1 MKRVP
6 APGPHVDRAAEIVT
20 GRGARRKVA
29 LLGLVVAMALTGAC
43 DSSEP
48 TDSSSPKTRMT
59 PTSVSPAPDGKAAKA
74 ILDQAFVGREAL
86 GSGYGRLRPQ
96 LGNTLPAIPENVRSV
111 TFAFTCTGKGKV
123 VIKFTV
129 NGRYVPSA
137 AHTSTCDRSIFQQS
151 VEMSDTGS
159 GPGPISFNADAT
171 GPDNGIFAY
180 SFYVEKKQLP

>member
-1 MKRVP
+1 M
-6 APGPHVDRAAEIVT
+6 A
-20 GRGARRKVA
+20 
-29 LLGLVVAMALTGAC
+29 ALTAAC
-43 DSSEP
+43 HSGEP
-48 TDSSSPKTRMT
+48 TESSTTKPSTSPSSTT
-59 PTSVSPAPDGKAAKA
+59 PASDGQAAKA

-137 AHTSTCDRSIFQQS
+137 THTSACDGSIFQQS
-151 VEMSDTGS
+151 VEVSTSDS

-171 GPDNGIFAY
+171 GPDNGSFAY
-180 SFYVEKKQLP
+180 SYYVEKKQQP